1 MPELKAKAKDGRALT
16 LREAM
21 QEHRANAICAGC
33 HARMDPIGFALENFN
48 GVGEWRSE
56 EPASPIDVTGKL
68 PGAPSSNGPAGLKK
82 LLLES
87 HRDEFI
93 QTFTEKLL
101 TYALGRSVG
110 AADKPAV
117 RAIARAAARDNY
129 RVSAFLT
136 AIIESRTLSNEEGFR
151 KMIITKKALPR
162 RTFLRG
168 LGTTMALPFLDAMV
182 PALAAAPGAPI
193 RMAFVSTTRSG

>member
-1 MPELKAKAKDGRALT
+1 MTSYPNRTSVVQRGKWILENLLGTPPPPPPPDVPELKAKAKDGRALT

-56 EPASPIDVTGKL
+56 DAGRPIDVTGKL
-68 PGAPSSNGPAGLKK
+68 PDGAEFNGPAGLKK

-110 AADKPAV
+110 AGGQAGGSGH
-117 RAIARAAARDNY
+117 RQGGR
-129 RVSAFLT
+129 
-136 AIIESRTLSNEEGFR
+136 SR
-151 KMIITKKALPR
+151 
-162 RTFLRG
+162 
-168 LGTTMALPFLDAMV
+168 
-182 PALAAAPGAPI
+182 
-193 RMAFVSTTRSG
+193 